1 MLSGDWNPY
10 FAHELIPRAK
20 QNQLTKQVLKQ
31 IFRSFALAISKIQ
44 LSMIPKGTSNFFTH
58 NNLIL
63 RDSEQLSFGQ
73 TYGSKVCTTS
83 TQLKP
88 HEVGSSRRNLTFQ
101 SCQGKSNSF

>member
-1 MLSGDWNPY
+1 VLSGDWNPY

-31 IFRSFALAISKIQ
+31 ILRSFALAISKIQ

-63 RDSEQLSFGQ
+63 RDSEQLSFGE

-88 HEVGSSRRNLTFQ
+88 H
-101 SCQGKSNSF
+101 

>member
-1 MLSGDWNPY
+1 VFSGDWNPY

-44 LSMIPKGTSNFFTH
+44 LSMIPKGTSNFFTQ

-63 RDSEQLSFGQ
+63 RYSAQLSFGE
-73 TYGSKVCTTS
+73 TYGSKVCATS